1 MLGNDHFYNRT
12 IRKVVVAFGTMFNDI
27 HLVRYNKA
35 GTTSYEKFKV
45 PLNYGAKEKYI
56 TRITSDPTLTKSIA
70 TSVPRMSFD
79 MTGMS
84 YDTARKLPSTVR
96 NFAANTATTVKTQFV
111 PVPYDFTFS
120 LSIYVR
126 NTEDGTQ
133 ILEQILPF
141 FTPDFNVT
149 INFIPSMG
157 KKYDMPVILN
167 SVNTSTEYEGDMMST
182 RLITWDLEFT
192 AKAYIW
198 PPVIAAEVIRQ
209 ANTSIYLETRSK
221 DAQKVFVNYANGVG
235 YFASNEIVR
244 VSDKNIFG
252 EVLYFSNNAVG
263 AANTATLVVGYL
275 NDYLSANDVLVG
287 DRSNA
292 TYTIT
297 SIDTNPLKSVLI
309 VTTTNPNNADP
320 DDEFGFSET
329 VTNFPNIIWINW
341 IKNYLKFLM

>member
-56 TRITSDPTLTKSIA
+56 TRINSDPTLTKSIA
-70 TSVPRMSFD
+70 TTVPRMSFD

-96 NFAANTATTVKTQFV
+96 NFAANNATTVKTQFV

-167 SVNTSTEYEGDMMST
+167 SVNTTTDYEGDMMST
-182 RLITWDLEFT
+182 RLIIWDLEFT

-198 PPVIAAEVIRQ
+198 PPVIDAEVITQ
-209 ANTSIYLETRSK
+209 ANSSIYVETRTK
-221 DAQKVFVNYANGVG
+221 DAQKVYVNYANGVG
-235 YFASNEIVR
+235 YFASNETVR

-263 AANTATLVVGYL
+263 AANVATLIVGYL
-275 NDYLSANDVLVG
+275 NDYLSANDVIVG
-287 DRSNA
+287 DKSNA

-297 SIDTNPLKSVLI
+297 SIDTNPLKSLLI
-309 VTTTNPNNADP
+309 ITKPNPINAEP

-329 VTNFPNIIWINW
+329 VTNFPNII
-341 IKNYLKFLM
+341 

>member
-35 GTTSYEKFKV
+35 GTTAYEKFKV

-56 TRITSDPTLTKSIA
+56 TRINADPTLTKSIA

-96 NFAANTATTVKTQFV
+96 NFAANNASTVKTQFV

-167 SVNTSTEYEGDMMST
+167 SVNTTTDYEGDMMST

-198 PPVIAAEVIRQ
+198 PPVIDAEVITQ
-209 ANTSIYLETRSK
+209 ANSSIYLETRTK
-221 DAQKVFVNYANGVG
+221 DAQKIYVDYANGVG
-235 YFASNEIVR
+235 YFATNEIVR
-244 VSDKNIFG
+244 VSDKNIYG
-252 EVLYFSNNAVG
+252 EVLYFSNNGVG
-263 AANTATLVVGYL
+263 VTNTATLIVGYL

-287 DRSNA
+287 DKSNA

-297 SIDTNPLKSVLI
+297 SIDTNPLKSLLI
-309 VTTTNPNNADP
+309 VTTPNPINAEP

-329 VTNFPNIIWINW
+329 VTNFPNIV
-341 IKNYLKFLM
+341 

>member
-27 HLVRYNKA
+27 HVVRYNKA

-56 TRITSDPTLTKSIA
+56 TRINSDPTLTKSIA

-96 NFAANTATTVKTQFV
+96 NFAANTSTTVKTQFV
-111 PVPYDFTFS
+111 PVPYDFSFS

-167 SVNTSTEYEGDMMST
+167 SVNTTTDYEGDMMST

-209 ANTSIYLETRSK
+209 ANTSIYLETSARN
-221 DAQKVFVNYANGVG
+221 AQKVFVNYANGVG

-263 AANTATLVVGYL
+263 ASNTATLVVGYL

-297 SIDTNPLKSVLI
+297 SIDTNPLKSILV
-309 VTTTNPNNADP
+309 VTTPNPNNAEP

-329 VTNFPNIIWINW
+329 VVNFPNT
-341 IKNYLKFLM
+341 L